1 MHLLEREC
9 FAKNFM
15 MHAVGHNVGIGMA
28 LSGPTELEDRA
39 KRRQS
44 KNIKMTFENLQT
56 PDFFGWMGRPGMR
69 SFDHE
74 IIRSRLSELKSIR
87 QKGDAHELLYY
98 FSEGIHGNMAGMG
111 TPEIYESNDNH
122 EAYGIRFTAYC
133 FAYV

>member
-1 MHLLEREC
+1 MSMVS
-9 FAKNFM
+9 M
-15 MHAVGHNVGIGMA
+15 MTAMRIM
-28 LSGPTELEDRA
+28 
-39 KRRQS
+39 
-44 KNIKMTFENLQT
+44 IIMFENLQS
-56 PDFFGWMGRPGMR
+56 PDLLGWMSRPGMR

-74 IIRSRLSELKSIR
+74 IIRSRLSELKTIR